1 MDIGKGFLTEL
12 RFLFSFLSSRLENHR
27 LIILSSST
35 TQISL
40 SILWYSLFSC
50 THFSIFLHSSDA
62 ILCQSLRARAITFF
76 SFAFIRLFRPFK
88 PCLPVTFIT
97 TSFSTTLFRKTLYYR
112 LAKFYHFKVNFVN
125 ISPPIGPQKES
136 RISCYN
142 FRRRKFLYLG
152 HPRNSKS
159 PDLFI
164 NLSKY
169 VSTKDLPLKSFH
181 VSNSSA
187 CFDPELVDFL
197 RPQESLLDFT
207 RSSDIVFCAYNDNA
221 YLFSE
226 SATFL
231 DAVSAS
237 AFILVTK
244 SFSLSCSL
252 HALRVIFVSFSR
264 LSRFPHPMFDKA
276 LCYSLQS
283 AFKGVFIGH

>member
-1 MDIGKGFLTEL
+1 M
-12 RFLFSFLSSRLENHR
+12 
-27 LIILSSST
+27 
-35 TQISL
+35 QI
-40 SILWYSLFSC
+40 F
-50 THFSIFLHSSDA
+50 
-62 ILCQSLRARAITFF
+62 
-76 SFAFIRLFRPFK
+76 P
-88 PCLPVTFIT
+88 LPSV
-97 TSFSTTLFRKTLYYR
+97 L
-112 LAKFYHFKVNFVN
+112 
-125 ISPPIGPQKES
+125 KES

-244 SFSLSCSL
+244 SFSSKLFS
-252 HALRVIFVSFSR
+252 SR
-264 LSRFPHPMFDKA
+264 LKSHFRIIIPDFPDFPT
-276 LCYSLQS
+276 LCLIKPYVTAYS
-283 AFKGVFIGH
+283 AFKGVFIDTKHFLSSLS

>member
-1 MDIGKGFLTEL
+1 MLVLITSLYPLAYNTLLILLLIFIGVISNFSRPLHKLTSLSNHLVPLDIGKGFLTEL

-112 LAKFYHFKVNFVN
+112 LAKFYHFKVNSVN
-125 ISPPIGPQKES
+125 ISLIGPQKES

-142 FRRRKFLYLG
+142 FRRRKFLYL
-152 HPRNSKS
+152 
-159 PDLFI
+159 
-164 NLSKY
+164 
-169 VSTKDLPLKSFH
+169 V
-181 VSNSSA
+181 
-187 CFDPELVDFL
+187 
-197 RPQESLLDFT
+197 T
-207 RSSDIVFCAYNDNA
+207 RGILNRLI
-221 YLFSE
+221 YL
-226 SATFL
+226 
-231 DAVSAS
+231 
-237 AFILVTK
+237 
-244 SFSLSCSL
+244 
-252 HALRVIFVSFSR
+252 
-264 LSRFPHPMFDKA
+264 
-276 LCYSLQS
+276 
-283 AFKGVFIGH
+283 